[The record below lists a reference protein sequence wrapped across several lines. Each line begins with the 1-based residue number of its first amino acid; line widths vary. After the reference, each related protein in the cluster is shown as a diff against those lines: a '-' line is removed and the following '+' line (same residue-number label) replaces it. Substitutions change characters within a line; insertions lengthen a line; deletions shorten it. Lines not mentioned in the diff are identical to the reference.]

1 MLTRPR
7 SSAALIGLAATLNF
21 GCGSDGSS
29 APKTKTS
36 HSTRTEPVADAA
48 VDTVDPN
55 AIQIDIPPY
64 QLGPGEEREYVCYT
78 MTLPADAETVVTQV
92 RPIYG
97 KGIHHLGVYQTLAP
111 EPDGQFDCPELF
123 KMTWLP
129 IYGGGVGSGPLSTP
143 ANAGYKLPAGTQI
156 LVQIH
161 LLNTSDTPIE
171 DKTSVVLKT
180 DDSPDLLG
188 AGVYGFDNRTIH
200 LPANTLNVEQTMDC
214 SAKHDMDVF
223 AVFGHM
229 HRLGTT
235 IEISRGANVG
245 DEILYKAAW
254 TFNEQPVAPMT
265 AHIKAA
271 DTFHIRC
278 TYDNTS
284 AIDVNY
290 GERTQDEMCTALLF
304 YTPYTAID
312 GCLKTPPP

>member
-1 MLTRPR
+1 MHTRPLLGV
-7 SSAALIGLAATLNF
+7 ALIGLASTLNLA
-21 GCGSDGSS
+21 CGSDHSS
-29 APKTKTS
+29 APKTKAS
-36 HSTRTEPVADAA
+36 KSTGTEPVADAA
-48 VDTVDPN
+48 VDTVDAN
-55 AIQIDIPPY
+55 AIHIDIPPY
-64 QLGPGEEREYVCYT
+64 QLGPGEEKEYICYT
-78 MTLPADAETVVTQV
+78 MTLPADVQTVVTGV

-97 KGIHHLGVYQTLAP
+97 KAIHHLGVYQTLAA

-123 KMTWLP
+123 KETWLP
-129 IYGGGVGSGPLSTP
+129 MYGGGVGSGPLKTP
-143 ANAGYKLPAGTQI
+143 PNAGFKLPAGTQI

-161 LLNTSDTPIE
+161 LLNTGDTPIE
-171 DKTSVVLKT
+171 DKTSVILDT
-180 DDSPDLLG
+180 DDSPDLVG

-200 LPANTLNVEQTMDC
+200 LPAGATNIEQTMDC
-214 SAKHDMDVF
+214 TAKHDMDAF

-245 DEILYKAAW
+245 DDVLYKAPW

-265 AHIKAA
+265 AHINAT

-304 YTPYTAID
+304 YTPYTGID
-312 GCLKTPPP
+312 GCLKTP